1 MVFPV
6 YRCKFFH
13 NSFLLF
19 CHCEFVWNYNA
30 QQLRQLIYDNHFFI
44 SSFIYSLFRCDLSGF
59 VFGVLNILLLCFSAP
74 LPSSILMLAKYII
87 VTPFLIIY
95 KPYFSVTL
103 AKSNAKALLTLT
115 HHKCPCDL
123 RYFEKSVSIASI
135 ITQRL
140 KYRHIDAPILLSTMI
155 LFYLNAF
162 VQTCIQCYSRLITQ
176 NEVHSNYDSIH
187 LE

>member
-1 MVFPV
+1 M
-6 YRCKFFH
+6 
-13 NSFLLF
+13 
-19 CHCEFVWNYNA
+19 
-30 QQLRQLIYDNHFFI
+30 
-44 SSFIYSLFRCDLSGF
+44 FRCVRFPST
-59 VFGVLNILLLCFSAP
+59 FSARNLRLLWLTEP
-74 LPSSILMLAKYII
+74 LPTSALI
-87 VTPFLIIY
+87 VLFIKSHFLS
-95 KPYFSVTL
+95 PSGRSRGSVTL
-103 AKSNAKALLTLT
+103 VKSNAKALLTLT

>member
-1 MVFPV
+1 M
-6 YRCKFFH
+6 
-13 NSFLLF
+13 
-19 CHCEFVWNYNA
+19 
-30 QQLRQLIYDNHFFI
+30 
-44 SSFIYSLFRCDLSGF
+44 FRCDLSGF
-59 VFGVLNILLLCFSAP
+59 VFEVLNILLLCFSAP

-123 RYFEKSVSIASI
+123 RCFEKSVSIASI

-140 KYRHIDAPILLSTMI
+140 KYRHIDAPILLSIMI
-155 LFYLNAF
+155 LPVVYAPISERVVARLPFAAYAYAF
-162 VQTCIQCYSRLITQ
+162 TSEFRVLWVLRILARRAYAHVNGAKPFFVTHLRVRHLKPPLVIQTSTA
-176 NEVHSNYDSIH
+176 S
-187 LE
+187 

>member
-1 MVFPV
+1 M
-6 YRCKFFH
+6 
-13 NSFLLF
+13 
-19 CHCEFVWNYNA
+19 
-30 QQLRQLIYDNHFFI
+30 
-44 SSFIYSLFRCDLSGF
+44 FRCDLSGF
-59 VFGVLNILLLCFSAP
+59 VFEVLNILLLCFSAP

-123 RYFEKSVSIASI
+123 RCFEKSVSIASI

-155 LFYLNAF
+155 LFYLSAF
-162 VQTCIQCYSRLITQ
+162 VQTYIQCYSRLITQ

>member
-1 MVFPV
+1 MINIFYIVI
-6 YRCKFFH
+6 YI
-13 NSFLLF
+13 LF
-19 CHCEFVWNYNA
+19 V
-30 QQLRQLIYDNHFFI
+30 QVRP
-44 SSFIYSLFRCDLSGF
+44 
-59 VFGVLNILLLCFSAP
+59 FGICIRGIKYPAVIAP